1 MNDQNKALELMARPL
16 QAWRKNNVLELADK
30 AELMDF
36 MEHDGCQTKLD
47 KIWHGQLSIR
57 TTWWQV

>member
-1 MNDQNKALELMARPL
+1 MARPL